1 MQKYPK
7 ILKLRAL
14 PIVTHALVL
23 FFDLTFPNKK
33 GSGTCDTS
41 QKFLTSKG
49 ERRQLY
55 SS

>member
-7 ILKLRAL
+7 ILKAL

-23 FFDLTFPNKK
+23 YFDLTFPNKK
-33 GSGTCDTS
+33 GSGTCDTR
-41 QKFLTSKG
+41 QKVLTSRG

-55 SS
+55 SSRI